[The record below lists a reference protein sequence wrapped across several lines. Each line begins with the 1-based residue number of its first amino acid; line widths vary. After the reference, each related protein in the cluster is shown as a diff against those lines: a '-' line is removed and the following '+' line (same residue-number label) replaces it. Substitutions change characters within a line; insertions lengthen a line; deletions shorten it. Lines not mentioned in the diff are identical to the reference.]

1 MQTQS
6 AEKNTAQIK
15 APLNWPAL
23 VVLTLTPL
31 LALILIPWYSWNH
44 DFSTAAWVSFF
55 IIFPLNGLS
64 ITAGYHR
71 LWSHRAYEASW
82 PVRFILMIFGTMA
95 VQNSILF
102 WSAGHR
108 NHHRY
113 VDDVDMDPYSAKRGF
128 WFSHI
133 GWMLRDYPSGHLDY
147 KNVSDLKN
155 DKMVMFQHNHYNLLA
170 VLTNFGIPLAVGYL
184 SGDVWGVLLLAG
196 LLRLVINHHFT
207 FFINSWAH
215 ISGSQPYTDQNTARD
230 NPVMAFFTWG
240 EGYHN
245 YHHIFQYDYRNG
257 VKWWQYDPT
266 KWLIYGMAQIGLT
279 RKLRRIP
286 RFTIQKAEVEMKF
299 KRAEKTLEVYG
310 FAFKEDLSALKEKF
324 SAEYASYKQT
334 VNDWSKLKEQ
344 EINAKKEQ
352 INQAIKQADH
362 KLKHEYHQMELTMHA
377 HLQNSKE
384 LLSMINKKLSAAQS

>member
-1 MQTQS
+1 MKSDST
-6 AEKNTAQIK
+6 EKIK
-15 APLNWPAL
+15 APINWPAAL
-23 VVLTLTPL
+23 VLTLTPL
-31 LALILIPWYSWNH
+31 LALILIPWYSWNY

-82 PVRFILMIFGTMA
+82 PVRFVLMIFGTMA

-108 NHHRY
+108 NHHRF
-113 VDDVDMDPYSAKRGF
+113 VDDVDLDPYSAKRGF
-128 WFSHI
+128 WFSHM

-147 KNVSDLKN
+147 KNVPDLKK
-155 DKMVMFQHNHYNLLA
+155 DKMVMFQHKHYNLLA
-170 VLTNFGIPLAVGYL
+170 ALANFGIPLAIGYM
-184 SGDVWGVLLLAG
+184 SGDVWGVFLLAG
-196 LLRLVINHHFT
+196 LLRLVISHHFT

-230 NPVMAFFTWG
+230 NPVMALFTWG

-245 YHHIFQYDYRNG
+245 FHHIFQYDYRNG
-257 VKWWQYDPT
+257 VKWWHYDPT
-266 KWLIYGMAQIGLT
+266 KWLIYGMSKLGLA

-286 RFTIQKAEVEMKF
+286 RFIIEKAEVEMKF
-299 KRAEKTLEVYG
+299 KHAEKTLNVYG
-310 FAFKEDLSALKEKF
+310 MEFKDDFSALREKVT
-324 SAEYASYKQT
+324 AEYESYKKT

-344 EINAKKEQ
+344 EINATKEQ
-352 INQAIKQADH
+352 INQTFRQADH
-362 KLKHEYHQMELTMHA
+362 KLKQEFHKMEHTMHE
-377 HLQNSKE
+377 HLHRTQV
-384 LLSMINKKLSAAQS
+384 LLDMMNKKLGAAQG

>member
-1 MQTQS
+1 MKSDST
-6 AEKNTAQIK
+6 EKIK
-15 APLNWPAL
+15 APINWPAAL
-23 VVLTLTPL
+23 VLTLTPL
-31 LALILIPWYSWNH
+31 LALILIPWYSWNY

-82 PVRFILMIFGTMA
+82 PVRFVLMIFGTMA

-108 NHHRY
+108 NHHRF
-113 VDDVDMDPYSAKRGF
+113 VDDVDLDPYSAKRGF
-128 WFSHI
+128 WFSHM

-147 KNVSDLKN
+147 KNVPDLKK
-155 DKMVMFQHNHYNLLA
+155 DKMVLFQHKHYTLLA
-170 VLTNFGIPLAVGYL
+170 VLTNFGIPLAIGYV
-184 SGDVWGVLLLAG
+184 SGDVWGVFLLAG
-196 LLRLVINHHFT
+196 LLRLVISHHFT

-230 NPVMAFFTWG
+230 NPVMALFTWG

-245 YHHIFQYDYRNG
+245 FHHIFQYDYRNG
-257 VKWWQYDPT
+257 VKWWHYDPT
-266 KWLIYGMAQIGLT
+266 KWLIYGMSKLGLA

-286 RFTIQKAEVEMKF
+286 RFIIEKAEVEMKF
-299 KRAEKTLEVYG
+299 KHAEKTLNVYG
-310 FAFKEDLSALKEKF
+310 MEFKDDLNALREKI
-324 SAEYASYKQT
+324 SAEYEAYKKT

-344 EINAKKEQ
+344 EINATKEQ
-352 INQAIKQADH
+352 INQTFRQADH
-362 KLKHEYHQMELTMHA
+362 KLKHEFHKMEHTMHA
-377 HLQNSKE
+377 HLQRTQA
-384 LLSMINKKLSAAQS
+384 LLDAMNKKLGAVQS

>member
-1 MQTQS
+1 MMTQS
-6 AEKNTAQIK
+6 VNPTK
-15 APLNWPAL
+15 APINWPATL
-23 VVLTLTPL
+23 VLTLTPL
-31 LALILIPWYSWNH
+31 LVLILIPWYSWNY

-82 PVRFILMIFGTMA
+82 PVRFVLMIFGTMA

-108 NHHRY
+108 NHHRF
-113 VDDVDMDPYSAKRGF
+113 VDDVDLDPYSAKRGF
-128 WFSHI
+128 WFSHM

-147 KNVSDLKN
+147 KNVPDLKK
-155 DKMVMFQHNHYNLLA
+155 DKMVMFQHKHYTLLA
-170 VLTNFGIPLAVGYL
+170 VLTNFGIPLAIGYM
-184 SGDVWGVLLLAG
+184 SGDVWGVFLLAG
-196 LLRLVINHHFT
+196 LLRLVISHHFT

-230 NPVMAFFTWG
+230 NPVMALFTWG

-245 YHHIFQYDYRNG
+245 FHHIFQYDYRNG
-257 VKWWQYDPT
+257 VKWWHYDPT
-266 KWLIYGMAQIGLT
+266 KWLIYGMSKLGLA

-286 RFTIQKAEVEMKF
+286 RFIIEKAEVEMKF
-299 KRAEKTLEVYG
+299 KHAEKTLNVYG
-310 FAFKEDLSALKEKF
+310 MEFKDDLNALREKI
-324 SAEYASYKQT
+324 SAEYEAYKKT

-344 EINAKKEQ
+344 EINATKEQ
-352 INQAIKQADH
+352 INQTFRQADH
-362 KLKHEYHQMELTMHA
+362 KLKHEFHKMEHTMHA
-377 HLQNSKE
+377 HLQRTQA
-384 LLSMINKKLSAAQS
+384 LLDAMNKKLGAVQS

>member
-1 MQTQS
+1 MMTQS
-6 AEKNTAQIK
+6 VNPTK
-15 APLNWPAL
+15 APINWPATL
-23 VVLTLTPL
+23 VLTLTPL
-31 LALILIPWYSWNH
+31 LALILIPWYSWNY

-71 LWSHRAYEASW
+71 LWAHRAYEASW
-82 PVRFILMIFGTMA
+82 PVRFVLMIFGTMA

-108 NHHRY
+108 NHHRF
-113 VDDVDMDPYSAKRGF
+113 VDDVDLDPYSAKRGF

-147 KNVSDLKN
+147 KNVPDLKK
-155 DKMVMFQHNHYNLLA
+155 DKMVMFQHKHYTLLA
-170 VLTNFGIPLAVGYL
+170 VLTNFGIPLAIGYM
-184 SGDVWGVLLLAG
+184 SGDVWGVFLLAG
-196 LLRLVINHHFT
+196 LLRLVISHHFT

-230 NPVMAFFTWG
+230 NPVMALFTWG

-245 YHHIFQYDYRNG
+245 FHHIFQYDYRNG
-257 VKWWQYDPT
+257 VKWWHYDPT
-266 KWLIYGMAQIGLT
+266 KWLIYGMSKLGLA

-286 RFTIQKAEVEMKF
+286 RFIIEKAEVEMKF
-299 KRAEKTLEVYG
+299 KHAEKTLNVYG
-310 FAFKEDLSALKEKF
+310 MEFKDDLNALREKI
-324 SAEYASYKQT
+324 SAEYEAYKKT

-344 EINAKKEQ
+344 EINATKEQ
-352 INQAIKQADH
+352 INQTFRQADH
-362 KLKHEYHQMELTMHA
+362 KLKHEFHKMEHTMHA
-377 HLQNSKE
+377 HLQRTQA
-384 LLSMINKKLSAAQS
+384 LLDAMNKKLGAVQS

>member
-1 MQTQS
+1 MKSDST
-6 AEKNTAQIK
+6 EKIK
-15 APLNWPAL
+15 APINWPAAL
-23 VVLTLTPL
+23 VLTLTPL
-31 LALILIPWYSWNH
+31 LALILIPWYSWNY

-82 PVRFILMIFGTMA
+82 PVRFVLMIFGTMA

-108 NHHRY
+108 NHHRF
-113 VDDVDMDPYSAKRGF
+113 VDDVDLDPYSAKRGF
-128 WFSHI
+128 WFSHM

-147 KNVSDLKN
+147 KNVPDLKK
-155 DKMVMFQHNHYNLLA
+155 DKMVMFQHKHYTLLA
-170 VLTNFGIPLAVGYL
+170 VLTNFGIPLAIGYM
-184 SGDVWGVLLLAG
+184 SGDVWGVFLLAG
-196 LLRLVINHHFT
+196 LLRLVISHHFT

-230 NPVMAFFTWG
+230 NPVMALFTWG

-245 YHHIFQYDYRNG
+245 FHHIFQYDYRNG
-257 VKWWQYDPT
+257 VKWWHYDPT
-266 KWLIYGMAQIGLT
+266 KWLIYGMSKLGLA

-286 RFTIQKAEVEMKF
+286 RFIIEKAEVEMKF
-299 KRAEKTLEVYG
+299 KHAEKTLNVYG
-310 FAFKEDLSALKEKF
+310 MEFKDDLNALREKI
-324 SAEYASYKQT
+324 SAEYEAYKKT

-344 EINAKKEQ
+344 EINATKEQ
-352 INQAIKQADH
+352 INQTFRQADH
-362 KLKHEYHQMELTMHA
+362 KLKHEFHKMEHTMHA
-377 HLQNSKE
+377 HLQRTQA
-384 LLSMINKKLSAAQS
+384 LLDAMNKKLGAVQS

>member
-1 MQTQS
+1 MKSDST
-6 AEKNTAQIK
+6 EKIK
-15 APLNWPAL
+15 APINWPAAL
-23 VVLTLTPL
+23 VLTLTPL
-31 LALILIPWYSWNH
+31 LALILSPWYSWNY

-82 PVRFILMIFGTMA
+82 PVRFVLMIFGTMA

-108 NHHRY
+108 NHHRF
-113 VDDVDMDPYSAKRGF
+113 VDDVDLDPYSAKRGF
-128 WFSHI
+128 WFSHM

-147 KNVSDLKN
+147 KNVPDLQK
-155 DKMVMFQHNHYNLLA
+155 DKMVMFQHKHYNLLA
-170 VLTNFGIPLAVGYL
+170 ALANFGIPLAIGYM
-184 SGDVWGVLLLAG
+184 SGDVWGVFLLAG
-196 LLRLVINHHFT
+196 LLRLVISHHFT

-230 NPVMAFFTWG
+230 NPVMALFTWG

-245 YHHIFQYDYRNG
+245 FHHIFQYDYRNG
-257 VKWWQYDPT
+257 VKWWHYDPT
-266 KWLIYGMAQIGLT
+266 KWLIYGMSKLGLA

-286 RFTIQKAEVEMKF
+286 RFIIEKAEVEMKF
-299 KRAEKTLEVYG
+299 KHAEKTLNVYG
-310 FAFKEDLSALKEKF
+310 MEFKDDFSALREKVT
-324 SAEYASYKQT
+324 AEYESYKKT

-344 EINAKKEQ
+344 EINATKEQ
-352 INQAIKQADH
+352 INQTFRQADH
-362 KLKHEYHQMELTMHA
+362 KLKQEFHKMEHTMHE
-377 HLQNSKE
+377 HLHRTQV
-384 LLSMINKKLSAAQS
+384 LLDMMNKKLGAAQG

>member
-1 MQTQS
+1 MKSDST
-6 AEKNTAQIK
+6 EKIK
-15 APLNWPAL
+15 APINWPAAL
-23 VVLTLTPL
+23 VLTLTPL
-31 LALILIPWYSWNH
+31 LALILIPWYSWNY

-82 PVRFILMIFGTMA
+82 PVRFVLMIFGTMA

-108 NHHRY
+108 NHHRF
-113 VDDVDMDPYSAKRGF
+113 VDDVDLDPYSAKRGF
-128 WFSHI
+128 WFSHM

-147 KNVSDLKN
+147 KNVPDLKK
-155 DKMVMFQHNHYNLLA
+155 DKMVMFQHKHYNLLA
-170 VLTNFGIPLAVGYL
+170 ALTNFGIPLAIGYM
-184 SGDVWGVLLLAG
+184 SGDVWGVFLLAG
-196 LLRLVINHHFT
+196 LLRLVISHHFT

-230 NPVMAFFTWG
+230 NPVMALFTWG

-245 YHHIFQYDYRNG
+245 FHHIFQYDYRNG
-257 VKWWQYDPT
+257 VKWWHYDPT
-266 KWLIYGMAQIGLT
+266 KWLIYGMSKLGLA

-286 RFTIQKAEVEMKF
+286 RFIIEKAEVEMKF
-299 KRAEKTLEVYG
+299 KHAEKTLNVYG
-310 FAFKEDLSALKEKF
+310 MEFKDDLNALREKI
-324 SAEYASYKQT
+324 SAEYEAYKKT

-344 EINAKKEQ
+344 EINATKEQ
-352 INQAIKQADH
+352 INQTFRQADH
-362 KLKHEYHQMELTMHA
+362 KLKHEFHKMEHTMHA
-377 HLQNSKE
+377 HLQRTQA
-384 LLSMINKKLSAAQS
+384 LLDAMNKKLGAVQS